1 MADPIETEINGEK
14 VVIDVPP
21 TTPLLYVL
29 RNDLGLTGT
38 RHGCTTGYCG
48 ACKIMIDG
56 RPIAACSIQVEAI
69 AGRKV
74 ETIEAIEKSET
85 GRLLLDAVL
94 DIQAGQCGYCL
105 PGMLM
110 EARVILR
117 RHPDYSRD
125 EVAAA
130 LDGHICR
137 CGSHN
142 RIIDAIVQASKK
154 LNAGTAKG
162 GPA

>member
-29 RNDLGLTGT
+29 RNTLGLTGT

-69 AGRKV
+69 AGRRV

-125 EVAAA
+125 EIAAA

-154 LNAGTAKG
+154 LNAGTATG
-162 GPA
+162 EPA

>member
-29 RNDLGLTGT
+29 RNDLGLTGS

>member
-29 RNDLGLTGT
+29 RNDLGLTGS

-125 EVAAA
+125 EIAAA

-154 LNAGTAKG
+154 LNAGTATG
-162 GPA
+162 ESA

>member
-14 VVIDVPP
+14 VVIDMPP

-125 EVAAA
+125 QIAAA

-154 LNAGTAKG
+154 LNAGTATG

>member
-29 RNDLGLTGT
+29 RNDLGLTGS

-117 RHPDYSRD
+117 RHPDHSRD
-125 EVAAA
+125 EIAAA

-154 LNAGTAKG
+154 LNAGTVTG

>member
-48 ACKIMIDG
+48 ACKILIDG

-110 EARVILR
+110 EARVTLR
-117 RHPDYSRD
+117 RYPDHSRD
-125 EVAAA
+125 EIAAA

-154 LNAGTAKG
+154 LNAGTPTGESA
-162 GPA
+162 

>member
-14 VVIDVPP
+14 VVIDAPP

-48 ACKIMIDG
+48 ACKVMIDG

-125 EVAAA
+125 DIAAA

-142 RIIDAIVQASKK
+142 RIIRAIQRAAREMAV
-154 LNAGTAKG
+154 
-162 GPA
+162 

>member
-14 VVIDVPP
+14 MVIDAPP

-48 ACKIMIDG
+48 ACKVMIDG

-69 AGRKV
+69 SGRKV
-74 ETIEAIEKSET
+74 ETIEAIEQSET
-85 GRLLLDAVL
+85 GRLLLAAVL

-125 EVAAA
+125 QIAAA

-142 RIIDAIVQASKK
+142 RIIDAIVQASEK

-162 GPA
+162 GAA

>member
-125 EVAAA
+125 EIAAA

>member
-14 VVIDVPP
+14 MVIDAPP

-48 ACKIMIDG
+48 ACKIIIDG
-56 RPIAACSIQVEAI
+56 RTIAACSIQVEAI

-74 ETIEAIEKSET
+74 ETIEAIENSET

-105 PGMLM
+105 PGMLI

-125 EVAAA
+125 EIAAA

-142 RIIDAIVQASKK
+142 RIIDAIVQASET
-154 LNAGTAKG
+154 LNAVTTKG
-162 GPA
+162 EPA

>member
-14 VVIDVPP
+14 VVIDMPP

-117 RHPDYSRD
+117 RHPDYSR
-125 EVAAA
+125 EVIAVA
-130 LDGHICR
+130 LDGPLCR
-137 CGSHN
+137 CGSHH

-154 LNAGTAKG
+154 LNAGTPTGESA
-162 GPA
+162 

>member
-125 EVAAA
+125 EIAAA

-154 LNAGTAKG
+154 LNAGTATEE
-162 GPA
+162 PA

>member
-29 RNDLGLTGT
+29 RNDLGLTGS

-125 EVAAA
+125 EIAAA

-154 LNAGTAKG
+154 LNAGTATG
-162 GPA
+162 GAA

>member
-29 RNDLGLTGT
+29 RNDLGLTGS

-125 EVAAA
+125 EIAAV

>member
-29 RNDLGLTGT
+29 RNDLGLTGS

-125 EVAAA
+125 EIAAA

>member
-125 EVAAA
+125 QIAAA

-154 LNAGTAKG
+154 LNAGTATG

>member
-1 MADPIETEINGEK
+1 MASPIETEINGEK
-14 VVIDVPP
+14 VTIDAPP

-29 RNDLGLTGT
+29 RNTLGLTGT

-48 ACKIMIDG
+48 SCKIMIDG

-85 GRLLLDAVL
+85 GRLLMDAVMDL
-94 DIQAGQCGYCL
+94 QAGQCGYCL

-117 RHPDYSRD
+117 RHPDYSRSQI
-125 EVAAA
+125 AAA
-130 LDGHICR
+130 LDNHICR

-142 RIIDAIVQASKK
+142 RIIDAIVAASEK
-154 LNAGTAKG
+154 LNAGTGEG
-162 GPA
+162 GQA

>member
-14 VVIDVPP
+14 MVIDVPP

-56 RPIAACSIQVEAI
+56 RPIAACSVQVEAI

-74 ETIEAIEKSET
+74 ETIEAIENSET

-125 EVAAA
+125 EIAAA

-154 LNAGTAKG
+154 LNAGTATG

>member
-1 MADPIETEINGEK
+1 MTAPIETEINGEK
-14 VVIDVPP
+14 ITIDAAP

-29 RNDLGLTGT
+29 RNRLGLTGT

-69 AGRKV
+69 AGRSV
-74 ETIEAIEKSET
+74 QTIKSIEDSET
-85 GRLLLDAVL
+85 GRHLMQAVL
-94 DIQAGQCGYCL
+94 ALQAGQCGYCL

-117 RHPDYSRD
+117 RHPDYTRD
-125 EVAAA
+125 QIAAA

-142 RIIDAIVQASKK
+142 RILDAIVEASKK
-154 LNAGTAKG
+154 MNAGDSEGEKA
-162 GPA
+162 

>member
-125 EVAAA
+125 EIAAA

-137 CGSHN
+137 CGSHT

>member
-1 MADPIETEINGEK
+1 MADPIETEINGK
-14 VVIDVPP
+14 RVSIDAAP
-21 TTPLLYVL
+21 TTPLLFVL
-29 RNDLGLTGT
+29 RNELGLTGT

-48 ACKIMIDG
+48 ACKVMIDG
-56 RPIAACSIQVEAI
+56 RPIAACVIQVEAI

-74 ETIEAIEKSET
+74 ETIEALEASET
-85 GRLLLDAVL
+85 GRALLAAVL
-94 DIQAGQCGYCL
+94 GEQAGQCGYCL

-117 RHPDYSRD
+117 RHPDYTRD
-125 EVAAA
+125 QIAAA

-142 RIIDAIVQASKK
+142 RILDAIERAARVM
-154 LNAGTAKG
+154 NATDVGETA
-162 GPA
+162 

>member
-29 RNDLGLTGT
+29 RNDLGLTGS

-125 EVAAA
+125 EIAAA

-154 LNAGTAKG
+154 LNAGTATG